1 MKILIG
7 ICTQNRNNLLKK
19 NLDSLGKIYL
29 PDFIDLKVL
38 IVDNTKKGH
47 SRDLIRKFKKKKSFK
62 HRITYQVVKRKG
74 IPASRNE
81 LLINFGW

>member
-38 IVDNTKKGH
+38 IVDNTKIK
-47 SRDLIRKFKKKKSFK
+47 
-62 HRITYQVVKRKG
+62 IT
-74 IPASRNE
+74 
-81 LLINFGW
+81 